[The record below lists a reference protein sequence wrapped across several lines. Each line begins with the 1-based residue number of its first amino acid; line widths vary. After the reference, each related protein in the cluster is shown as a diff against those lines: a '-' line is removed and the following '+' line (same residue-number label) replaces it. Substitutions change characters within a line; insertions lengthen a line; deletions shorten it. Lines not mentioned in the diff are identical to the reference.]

1 MSALILISY
10 SRFVQASSFV
20 HCSFYCIQFQF
31 SFQLLLF
38 HRIRAPSARSI
49 WLDSFHAFAGQFV
62 YQEYVKIEVLF
73 LACKRLLLI
82 CPLLPRRHHPF
93 SPLLLPQQPFFHS
106 SPTSATLLLCLSF
119 VYNPSTL
126 PLFCPKP
133 FFLAS
138 PSLPTLLLLLPPFA
152 APSLLCCCP
161 CSGAW

>member
-1 MSALILISY
+1 MFTVPFIAFSSSSVSSCCFSIVSEHQVLAPSGWTAFMLLLDSL
-10 SRFVQASSFV
+10 STPGVRKNRSSFS
-20 HCSFYCIQFQF
+20 CLQATIAD
-31 SFQLLLF
+31 L
-38 HRIRAPSARSI
+38 PSSSSSAS
-49 WLDSFHAFAGQFV
+49 
-62 YQEYVKIEVLF
+62 
-73 LACKRLLLI
+73 
-82 CPLLPRRHHPF
+82 F
-93 SPLLLPQQPFFHS
+93 SPLLLPQRPFFHS